1 VPPAQTGLPALGL
14 RARGPSWVE
23 VTDATG
29 AVQLRKTLNAGESVA
44 VSGALPLSVIVGRAD
59 AIDVQVRGQA
69 FELRP
74 LAKDNVARFQVK

>member
-1 VPPAQTGLPALGL
+1 
-14 RARGPSWVE
+14 
-23 VTDATG
+23 
-29 AVQLRKTLNAGESVA
+29 LNAGESVA
-44 VSGALPLSVIVGRAD
+44 VSGTLPLSVIVGRAD

>member
-1 VPPAQTGLPALGL
+1 M